1 MSTLSRQ
8 NWLSVLAHS
17 EPTTLATLWSQQNLQ
32 PNYTLLRAP
41 QTGLAQVQGRMGATG
56 NAYNIGDV
64 TLTRAVVKLASNE
77 IGVGYIAGR
86 NKDHCLRV
94 ALVDALLQHKDFF
107 QVLYDNVIKPLRQQR
122 QQATQQHEAATNQ
135 SKVDFFTLVRG
146 E

>member
-1 MSTLSRQ
+1 MSTMLRQ
-8 NWLSVLAHS
+8 KWLSVLAHS
-17 EPTTLATLWSQQNLQ
+17 EPTTLAKLWSQQNLQ
-32 PNYTLLRAP
+32 PDYALLRAP

-64 TLTRAVVKLASNE
+64 TLTRTVVKLASNE

-86 NKDHCLRV
+86 DKEHCLTV
-94 ALVDALLQHKDFF
+94 ALLDALLQHQDHF
-107 QVLYDNVIKPLRQQR
+107 QPLYDSIIKPL
-122 QQATQQHEAATNQ
+122 TQLAQETMRQHEVATNQ